1 MNIQDKTIELLLEA
15 RSHSTTKIGD
25 IENQKYGR
33 DYGDV
38 PNVLVGAQN
47 IYQKFMDDVRE
58 EKILPGALGCIGY
71 MINEEGINLTLGE
84 IKQNW
89 RLGNEIY
96 NYLKEKAIKNGYSED
111 DDFDSLDPIELIDK
125 DDVLELTQQAL
136 DERLKKS
143 NLPVKLTL
151 SFDYWSEGMDLNDIE
166 YTGNDYKV
174 KEYLENIDLSDLL
187 DKMEYEGS
195 IALDRY
201 SHKRGIED
209 ADPLSR
215 NNGRHYGVRFN
226 NKEKAELV
234 KQADEIKAQLA
245 KTKNYAKSKELQ
257 TQLDRINR
265 DIEYREGER
274 ARNIQSIKNT
284 MSKK

>member
-15 RSHSTTKIGD
+15 RSHSTVKIDGV
-25 IENQKYGR
+25 ENQKYGR

-47 IYQKFMDDVRE
+47 IYQKFLDDVRE
-58 EKILPGALGCIGY
+58 EKILPGALGCLGY
-71 MINEEGINLTLGE
+71 MLNEVGIGLTLGE

-111 DDFDSLDPIELIDK
+111 DDFDSLDPMELIDK

-174 KEYLENIDLSDLL
+174 KEYLENIDISDLL

-201 SHKRGIED
+201 SHKKGIED
-209 ADPLSR
+209 ADPLSG

-234 KQADEIKAQLA
+234 KQADKIKAQLA
-245 KTKNYAKSKELQ
+245 KTKNYTKSKELQ
-257 TQLDRINR
+257 AQLDKINK
-265 DIEYREGER
+265 DIEYREDER

>member
-25 IENQKYGR
+25 VENQKYGR
-33 DYGDV
+33 DYGDIPDV
-38 PNVLVGAQN
+38 FVGAQN
-47 IYQKFMDDVRE
+47 VYQKFIDDIRE
-58 EKILPGALGCIGY
+58 EKILPGALGCLGY
-71 MINEEGINLTLGE
+71 VLNEQEDAYTLAD
-84 IKQNW
+84 IKQMW
-89 RLGNEIY
+89 RLGDELY
-96 NYLKEKAIKNGYSED
+96 NYLKEKALQQGYTED
-111 DDFDSLDPIELIDK
+111 DDIDNLPAIEFVK
-125 DDVLELTQQAL
+125 QQDVLDLTQKAL
-136 DERLKKS
+136 DERLEKS

-151 SFDYWSEGMDLNDIE
+151 SFDYWSEGIDLDDIE
-166 YTGNDYKV
+166 YTGNDYEV

-195 IALDRY
+195 IAVDRY

-209 ADPLSR
+209 ADPLSG

-245 KTKNYAKSKELQ
+245 KTKNYTKSKELQ
-257 TQLDRINR
+257 AQLDRINR